1 LHVPKVDLGKTID
14 FFKQTL
20 TRPDN
25 ASFVLKSTIA
35 IVANFEIEFVLNRHR
50 WVINLVVVVSVLAL
64 AGFSLFPTI
73 NLILDGG
80 AAVAT
85 EANSLSAAQSSQIQ
99 AQAQGYTQV
108 LQREPE
114 NQVALK
120 GLLNARLQL
129 GDVKGSL
136 LPLEKI
142 AALNPQIA
150 DYTVLLAQ
158 TKQYLGDRE
167 GAVASYRTVLAIQ
180 PQNINAL
187 QGLVSLLL
195 DAKRPAAAIGAVQ
208 AALQRAAPDLD
219 STPLKLL
226 LAQVY
231 LTQQQ
236 NADAIGIYDGLIE
249 ANKEDFRP
257 VLAKA
262 LVFKQMGNL
271 TEAQALLTA
280 ATDMAPSE
288 YKDQIEQMAQATQPP
303 KAAVAPNQSNPAPVV
318 APSIAPSKPSTTSPA
333 VK

>member
-1 LHVPKVDLGKTID
+1 M
-14 FFKQTL
+14 
-20 TRPDN
+20 
-25 ASFVLKSTIA
+25 
-35 IVANFEIEFVLNRHR
+35 LNRHR
-50 WVINLVVVVSVLAL
+50 WVINLVVAVSLLAL
-64 AGFSLFPTI
+64 TGFSLFPLF
-73 NLILDGG
+73 NLVFDGG

-85 EANSLSAAQSSQIQ
+85 EANNLSPAQNSQIQ

-129 GDVKGSL
+129 GDIKGSL

-158 TKQYLGDRE
+158 TKQYLGDLE
-167 GAVASYRTVLAIQ
+167 GATTSYRTVLAIQ

-195 DAKRPAAAIGAVQ
+195 DAKRPEAAIGAVQ
-208 AALQRAAPDLD
+208 DSISKALPDTD
-219 STPLKLL
+219 TTPLRLL

-231 LTQQQ
+231 VTKQR
-236 NADAIGIYDGLIE
+236 NADALAIYDGLIE
-249 ANKEDFRP
+249 THKEDFRP

-271 TEAQALLTA
+271 TESQALMNA
-280 ATDMAPSE
+280 ATDLAPSE
-288 YKDQIEQMAQATQPP
+288 YKDQIKQLAMATQPP
-303 KAAVAPNQSNPAPVV
+303 KAVTNPSPSSAPVV
-318 APSIAPSKPSTTSPA
+318 APSIAPSKSSATPQP

>member
-1 LHVPKVDLGKTID
+1 M
-14 FFKQTL
+14 
-20 TRPDN
+20 
-25 ASFVLKSTIA
+25 LK
-35 IVANFEIEFVLNRHR
+35 RHR
-50 WVINLVVVVSVLAL
+50 WVINLVVAVSLLAL
-64 AGFSLFPTI
+64 TGFSMFPLF
-73 NLILDGG
+73 NVVLDGG

-85 EANSLSAAQSSQIQ
+85 EPNNLSAAQTSQIQ
-99 AQAQGYTQV
+99 AQALGYTQV

-129 GDVKGSL
+129 GDVQGSL

-142 AALNPQIA
+142 AALNPQVS

-167 GAVASYRTVLAIQ
+167 GATANYRTVLSIQ

-195 DAKRPAAAIGAVQ
+195 EAKRPEAAMGAVQ
-208 AALQRAAPDLD
+208 SALKTTVPGFDQ
-219 STPLKLL
+219 TPLKLL

-231 LTQQQ
+231 LTKQR
-236 NADAIGIYDGLIE
+236 NADALGIYDALME
-249 ANKEDFRP
+249 VNKEDFRP

-262 LVFKQMGNL
+262 IVFKQMGNL
-271 TEAQALLTA
+271 TEAQLLMNTA
-280 ATDMAPSE
+280 MVIAPAE
-288 YKDQIEQMAQATQPP
+288 YKDQIKQLAQSTQPVKTSVTP
-303 KAAVAPNQSNPAPVV
+303 NLSAPTPVV
-318 APSIAPSKPSTTSPA
+318 APAAPVAAPATPNQFITKPTPQG